1 MSEEIEKLK
10 KILLEDYRSNGG
22 TKDLSGFDVLMIKN
36 ELDHLTEMKKLKAQ
50 IEGLKANTG
59 QKPAT
64 PLSGNVDKA
73 RENADLAKE
82 FANLTGGLLEY
93 VEPAWDERQIFDER
107 YKRDNVVNK
116 AAGETESDLVV
127 ILRDKEGRMA

>member
-1 MSEEIEKLK
+1 MSKEIKKLK
-10 KILLEDYRSNGG
+10 KILLEEYRSNGG

-36 ELDHLTEMKKLKAQ
+36 ELDHLTEMKKLKAE
-50 IEGLKANTG
+50 IEGLKATPG

-64 PLSGNVDKA
+64 PLSGPIDKA
-73 RENADLAKE
+73 KENADLARD
-82 FANLTGGLLEY
+82 FANLTGGLLDY
-93 VEPAWDERQIFDER
+93 VEPPWDERQIFDER

-116 AAGETESDLVV
+116 AAGKTESDLVV